1 MRYIADIASKA
12 LSVLLYPLFVP
23 TYGMALFCYVFH
35 THVLP
40 LPVVWHIIAIGG
52 TLLLTCVL
60 PVTAIGILIRHGKV
74 TDMQIANAGERT
86 LPYLYATLG
95 FGFWAYFLLS
105 ILHAPLYIG
114 LVGIGATVAIALVA
128 FINRFWKIS
137 AHLTGLG
144 GLFGGM
150 MSYCIG
156 VGVMPSWGFISI
168 GLLLSLILMYTRV
181 YLNAHTPAQVCAGWL
196 LGISCSFLP
205 YYIALHVA

>member
-35 THVLP
+35 TQVLP

-168 GLLLSLILMYTRV
+168 GLLLSLILMYARV

-196 LGISCSFLP
+196 LGITSSFLP